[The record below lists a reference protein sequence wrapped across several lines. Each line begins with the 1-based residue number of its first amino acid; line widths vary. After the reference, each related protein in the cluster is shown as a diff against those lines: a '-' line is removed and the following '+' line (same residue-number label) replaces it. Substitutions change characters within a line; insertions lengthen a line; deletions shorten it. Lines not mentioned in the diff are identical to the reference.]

1 MRKLLLRIKPH
12 SWFAKVK
19 WLVFVLGGITHSI
32 LYWPEKSYQGHSRI
46 FFKSSVSAKTK
57 FSKNSLF
64 DSCIFKTKFAVFESM
79 NSKKNIQ
86 QKFLIAKISSLE
98 VVLRPQKEDLLTT
111 KKNISI
117 CYKGYA
123 RGENDLPQAE
133 LNLSLT
139 NSENFTGRLL

>member
-1 MRKLLLRIKPH
+1 M
-12 SWFAKVK
+12 
-19 WLVFVLGGITHSI
+19 
-32 LYWPEKSYQGHSRI
+32 
-46 FFKSSVSAKTK
+46 SAKTK

-79 NSKKNIQ
+79 HSKKNIQ
-86 QKFLIAKISSLE
+86 QKFLIAKISFLE

-117 CYKGYA
+117 CYKGYV

>member
-1 MRKLLLRIKPH
+1 
-12 SWFAKVK
+12 
-19 WLVFVLGGITHSI
+19 
-32 LYWPEKSYQGHSRI
+32 
-46 FFKSSVSAKTK
+46 
-57 FSKNSLF
+57 
-64 DSCIFKTKFAVFESM
+64 M

-117 CYKGYA
+117 CCKGYA